1 MRLSS
6 LLVPAL
12 ATAAAVA
19 VPAASSAAAP
29 TRETVQ
35 LTRQIPTYA
44 TCDGFV
50 VKATFELTREI
61 TTFTDQ
67 AGTPVRRQIHATI
80 DGVLSNSV
88 TGSSLA
94 SNGVRNFSFDL
105 VTLTSFST
113 GSNTVVHQPRGG
125 GSIMLG
131 TGRLQFDD
139 TTGQLVGYNGP
150 TDDGEYDDLCAALA

>member
-113 GSNTVVHQPRGG
+113 GSNTVVHQPGGG

-139 TTGQLVGYNGP
+139 TTGQLVGYSGP
-150 TDDGEYDDLCAALA
+150 TDDGEYDDLCAGLS